1 MGSLTSFAKHIP
13 VIKEGIGL
21 VTGAAQQEAA
31 VREQQKAQKQA
42 LKQLQ
47 DAQRLQERQAA
58 QSAAL
63 QREQLANAAADAESA
78 RIKALRRAVSRQK
91 AQFGGVS
98 GTGSADGSAQAVL
111 LGLFEETDEDRAQR
125 ERLDDIRNRSLDLG
139 LAQGRAINVLQ
150 RTQLRE
156 RQNIGR
162 LSSNIG
168 RIGSLSNAALNA
180 ADFTARLS
188 ESEG

>member
-42 LKQLQ
+42 LRQLQ
-47 DAQRLQERQAA
+47 DTQRLQEQQAA
-58 QSAAL
+58 ENAAL

-78 RIKALRRAVSRQK
+78 RIRALRRAVARQK

-125 ERLDDIRNRSLDLG
+125 ARLDDLRNRSLDLG

-150 RTQLRE
+150 RTQLQQ

-168 RIGSLSNAALNA
+168 RISGHLNTALDA
-180 ADFTARLS
+180 ADFAS
-188 ESEG
+188 QFSGGEE